1 MVFRST
7 LLLWLVA
14 ATPLAAAPADVVAV
28 KIDRNADGSYH
39 VSVTVASDET
49 GWDKYADKWQ
59 VLDPDGA
66 ILGTRVLHHPHVTE
80 QPFTRALPALQ
91 IPPGVT
97 EIRVRAHDSVEGFG
111 GAERVVPLPQ
121 AGTDQ

>member
-1 MVFRST
+1 MVVRSS

-14 ATPLAAAPADVVAV
+14 AMPIAAAPADVVAV
-28 KIDRNADGSYH
+28 KIDRNADGSFH
-39 VSVTVASDET
+39 VSVTIASDET

-66 ILGTRVLHHPHVTE
+66 ILGTRILHHPHVNE

-91 IPPGVT
+91 IPSSVT

-111 GAERVVPLPQ
+111 GAERVVPVPQ
-121 AGTDQ
+121 AIADQ

>member
-1 MVFRST
+1 MVVRSS

-14 ATPLAAAPADVVAV
+14 AMPLAAAPADVVAV
-28 KIDRNADGSYH
+28 KIDRNADGSFH
-39 VSVTVASDET
+39 VSVTIASDET

-66 ILGTRVLHHPHVTE
+66 ILGTRILHHPHVNE

-91 IPPGVT
+91 IPSSVT
-97 EIRVRAHDSVEGFG
+97 KNRVRAHDSVEGFG
-111 GAERVVPLPQ
+111 GAERVVPVPQ
-121 AGTDQ
+121 AIADQ